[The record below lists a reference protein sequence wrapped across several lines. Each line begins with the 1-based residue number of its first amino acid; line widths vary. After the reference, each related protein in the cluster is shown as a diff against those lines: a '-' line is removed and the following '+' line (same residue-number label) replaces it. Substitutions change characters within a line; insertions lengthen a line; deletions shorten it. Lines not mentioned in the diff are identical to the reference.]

1 MKELYIEC
9 NMGVAGDMLSAAL
22 LDTLSDNDRKIITDR
37 LNSLLPDVSVT
48 LSKVKKNKIS
58 ASKLDVSIT
67 ECGHHHTDIRTVWL
81 TVRCRVQE
89 KVGGQRLTTASTFG
103 YLLGGDLMNIE
114 DERTKIMLL
123 LLLLVL
129 VCEDG

>member
-48 LSKVKKNKIS
+48 LSKLKKNKIS
-58 ASKLDVSIT
+58 A
-67 ECGHHHTDIRTVWL
+67 
-81 TVRCRVQE
+81 
-89 KVGGQRLTTASTFG
+89 
-103 YLLGGDLMNIE
+103 
-114 DERTKIMLL
+114 
-123 LLLLVL
+123 
-129 VCEDG
+129 